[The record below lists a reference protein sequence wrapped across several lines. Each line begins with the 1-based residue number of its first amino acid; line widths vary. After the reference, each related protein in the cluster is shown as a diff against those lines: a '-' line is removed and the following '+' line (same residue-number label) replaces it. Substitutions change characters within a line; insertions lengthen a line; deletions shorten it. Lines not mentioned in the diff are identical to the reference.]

1 MSYLITRTYLPLE
14 MDILTPRDLVSGF
27 WVYRVPSAF
36 NTTAIVSGDT
46 ITLSAGYSYYIE
58 AAVQAYAYTS
68 TPPCSL
74 SWQIYDKTNSAVIG
88 QDAFMSIQPSYG
100 AATRQGRKC
109 ARALILDSDISNNI
123 EIQVKLTAT
132 SQGLSSYRWA
142 DELTSGSFFRD
153 YTGHP
158 SVRIWQLPS

>member
-1 MSYLITRTYLPLE
+1 MSHLITRTYLPLE

-36 NTTAIVSGDT
+36 NTTATVNADT

-58 AAVQAYAYTS
+58 AAIQAYANAT
-68 TPPCSL
+68 PCSL
-74 SWQIYDKTNSAVIG
+74 SWQVYDKTNSTVIG
-88 QDAFMSIQPSYG
+88 QDAYMSIRPSYG

-109 ARALILDSDISNNI
+109 ARALILDSDINNEI

-132 SQGLSSYRWA
+132 SQSISSYDWA
-142 DELTSGSFFRD
+142 DASTSGSSFRA
-153 YTGHP
+153 YTGTP